1 MSKVWENFAGSR
13 TTLDQTK
20 TDFILYIF
28 GDATGFRKELN
39 LLYNLCAENSGKI
52 IVQENTE
59 IHKEISSRR
68 AQSDEIINPESV
80 KNCDFFSVPYS
91 GTEEITPVAS
101 IYFTRNV
108 GEKDHEKV
116 NELKNKNVPVILAE
130 NRLVY
135 NIVPTLIY
143 FLHQKFSIFT
153 LIFLHQTF
161 YFFTPF
167 YTQKNW
173 LFFTPKNLLFS
184 TPKNLLF

>member
-1 MSKVWENFAGSR
+1 M
-13 TTLDQTK
+13 
-20 TDFILYIF
+20 
-28 GDATGFRKELN
+28 
-39 LLYNLCAENSGKI
+39 LYNLCAENSGKI

-101 IYFTRNV
+101 IYFTRNF

-116 NELKNKNVPVILAE
+116 EELKEKNIPVILAE

-143 FLHQKFSIFT
+143 FLHQKFSIFYTNFFIPYSNFSIFT
-153 LIFLHQTF
+153 LIFSFLTVIFPFFTLIFSFFTLIFFPKILLLLHQ
-161 YFFTPF
+161 
-167 YTQKNW
+167 NC
-173 LFFTPKNLLFS
+173 
-184 TPKNLLF
+184 